1 MIIKNIISSFTK
13 AALAAAFV
21 FIGFSAFSQT
31 TEKLGGYDFAI
42 ETDDEGQ
49 YYKVD
54 CANALKGLASYVNS
68 GNTASEK
75 RFKQTQDIT
84 LTGAF
89 EPLYGVFSGIYDG
102 NNMTI
107 SGLYT
112 EEEERIALFGYLKY
126 ATVKNVILLNPSNN
140 ALDDADKI
148 ASLVGYALGSTIDNC
163 KVINPTL
170 TWKKSTGRC
179 DVGAIVANCTQKSTI
194 KDCYVYSTKY
204 SAYDY
209 HSNTCTI
216 ENVGSIFKISV
227 DGCSFTSTATV
238 ITVAGTDYYPEGS
251 EIALSHTN
259 RDGYAFANYT
269 ANGTAID
276 GDTYTIANTDVEFDA
291 TWKKLLTHT
300 DITISEISSQTYNG
314 SALTPVVTI
323 IDGETPLTENSDY
336 TITLPEGGCVN
347 AGDYTVTITGKGN
360 YAGTV
365 EKTFTINPLVTTSG
379 ALTLTEYGNRIT
391 AEIQGDFTNISSE
404 GKSLQISKSKTV
416 NKVIFKRSFTK
427 GIPATIMLPFNFTLD
442 ASIGSFYTIESVAK
456 NDNGEW
462 IATPK
467 VVTGTLQANTPYM
480 FKAAKDLKELSFT
493 DENGITL
500 QSTSTIEINT
510 NGDWTLHGVYEKT
523 MLDGDGEFNYGF
535 AGQAVTAEGISVGDF
550 IRAGE
555 GVWADPMRCY
565 LTYKK
570 GELTKAA
577 TVLPDRIR
585 VVFPD
590 EVNSNNETTDII
602 ENTETEDVV
611 TPVSEFVFESVV
623 IVWSFG
629 GTLYIEAQPDMDY
642 TIVDLTGRTI
652 KKGVTHSTHEEI
664 NLNAKG
670 IVIVKIGNKTYK
682 LR

>member
-1 MIIKNIISSFTK
+1 MKIQNINTLITK
-13 AALAAAFV
+13 AALTAALV
-21 FIGFSAFSQT
+21 FIGLSAFSQT
-31 TEKLGGYDFAI
+31 TETLGGYDFAI

-54 CANALKGLASYVNS
+54 CPEALSAIVSYTKNARAS
-68 GNTASEK
+68 GK
-75 RFKQTQDIT
+75 RFKQTADIT
-84 LTGAF
+84 LSGTF
-89 EPLYGVFSGIYDG
+89 EPLHYVFSGIYDG

-107 SGLYT
+107 SGLFT
-112 EEEERIALFGYLKY
+112 QRSTRPALFGYLEN
-126 ATVKNVILLNPSNN
+126 ATVKNVILLNPSNEATASDEEN
-140 ALDDADKI
+140 I
-148 ASLVGYALGSTIDNC
+148 ASLVGYSLESRIDNC

-179 DVGAIVANCTQKSTI
+179 YVGAICCFLYSKSTI
-194 KDCYVYSTKY
+194 KDCYVYSTEY

-251 EIALSHTN
+251 EIVLSHTN

-300 DITISEISSQTYNG
+300 DITISEISFQTYNG

-323 IDGETPLTENSDY
+323 KDGETTLTENSDY

-360 YAGTV
+360 YSGTV
-365 EKTFTINPLVTTSG
+365 EKTFTITPKVTTLG
-379 ALTLTEYGNRIT
+379 ALTLMEYGDRTT
-391 AEIQGDFTNISSE
+391 ATLQGEFTSAEKTSLEIDNSIDVSELTFQRTFTAS
-404 GKSLQISKSKTV
+404 V
-416 NKVIFKRSFTK
+416 
-427 GIPATIMLPFNFTLD
+427 PATVMLPFSFAAD
-442 ASIGSFYTIESVAK
+442 KVDGKFYTLASVAPI
-456 NDNGEW
+456 NGVW
-462 IATPK
+462 TATMSNPIN
-467 VVTGTLQANTPYM
+467 GIIQANTPYIFM
-480 FKAAKDLKELSFT
+480 PTKDITPSNYMTFT
-493 DENGITL
+493 DITL
-500 QSTSTIEINT
+500 KPTKIIND
-510 NGDWTLHGVYEKT
+510 NGSGDWTLHGVYEKT
-523 MLDGDGEFNYGF
+523 RLDDPNQINYGF
-535 AGQAVTAEGISVGDF
+535 AGQATDGISVGDF

-565 LTYKK
+565 LTYT
-570 GELTKAA
+570 GIDNRLTKSALD
-577 TVLPDRIR
+577 LPDRIR

-590 EVNSNNETTDII
+590 EVEQPDKGEI
-602 ENTETEDVV
+602 V
-611 TPVSEFVFESVV
+611 TPVSEISPESDVK
-623 IVWSFG
+623 VWSFD
-629 GTLYIEAQPDMDY
+629 GTVYIEAQPDMDY

-652 KKGVTHSTHEEI
+652 KKGVTHSTHEEL

-670 IVIVKIGNKTYK
+670 IVIVKIGNKSFK
-682 LR
+682 IK

>member
-112 EEEERIALFGYLKY
+112 ERAGRIALFGYLKY

-140 ALDDADKI
+140 ALDDQDEI

-179 DVGAIVANCTQKSTI
+179 YVGAIVANCTQKSTI

-276 GDTYTIANTDVEFDA
+276 GNTYTIDNTDVEFDA
-291 TWKKLLTHT
+291 IWKKLLTHT
-300 DITISEISSQTYNG
+300 DITISGISSQTYNG
-314 SALTPVVTI
+314 SALTPIVTI
-323 IDGETPLTENSDY
+323 KDGETTLTENSDY

-379 ALTLTEYGNRIT
+379 ALTLTEYGNRTT
-391 AEIQGDFTNISSE
+391 AEIQGDFTNTSSE
-404 GKSLQISKSKTV
+404 DKSLEISEPKTV
-416 NKVIFKRSFTK
+416 DKVIFKRSFSK
-427 GIPATIMLPFNFTLD
+427 GIPATIMLPFGFTPD
-442 ASIGSFYTIESVAK
+442 KNIGSFYTLASVAPK
-456 NDNGEW
+456 NGEW
-462 IATPK
+462 IATMSNP
-467 VVTGTLQANTPYM
+467 VTYVTANTPYM

-602 ENTETEDVV
+602 ENAETEDVV
-611 TPVSEFVFESVV
+611 TPVSEFTPESGVK
-623 IVWSFG
+623 VWSFD
-629 GTLYIEAQPDMDY
+629 GTVYIEAQPDMDY
-642 TIVDLTGRTI
+642 TIVDLSGRTI
-652 KKGVTHSTHEEI
+652 KQGVTHSTHEELT
-664 NLNAKG
+664 LNAKG
-670 IVIVKIGNKTYK
+670 IVIVKIGNKSFK
-682 LR
+682 LK

>member
-1 MIIKNIISSFTK
+1 M
-13 AALAAAFV
+13 
-21 FIGFSAFSQT
+21 
-31 TEKLGGYDFAI
+31 
-42 ETDDEGQ
+42 
-49 YYKVD
+49 D

-107 SGLYT
+107 SGLYIQQ
-112 EEEERIALFGYLKY
+112 EDRIALFGYLKY

-148 ASLVGYALGSTIDNC
+148 ASLVGYALTSTIDNC

-179 DVGAIVANCTQKSTI
+179 YVGAIVANCTLNSTI
-194 KDCYVYSTKY
+194 KDCYVYSTEY

-238 ITVAGTDYYPEGS
+238 ITVAGTDYYLEGS

-259 RDGYAFANYT
+259 RDGYAFVNYT

-300 DITISEISSQTYNG
+300 DITISGISSQTYNG
-314 SALTPVVTI
+314 SALTPVVTVQ
-323 IDGETPLTENSDY
+323 DGNTTLTEG
-336 TITLPEGGCVN
+336 T
-347 AGDYTVTITGKGN
+347 DYTVKYSNNTNAGTSAKATITGKGN
-360 YAGTV
+360 YAGTI
-365 EKTFTINPLVTTSG
+365 EKPFTINPRVTTSG
-379 ALTLTEYGNRIT
+379 ALTLTEYGDRTI
-391 AEIQGDFTNISSE
+391 AEIQGDFSNISSE
-404 GKSLQISKSKTV
+404 GKSLVISESKTV
-416 NKVIFKRSFTK
+416 DKVIFKRSFK
-427 GIPATIMLPFNFTLD
+427 AGIPATIMLPFGFTPD
-442 ASIGSFYTIESVAK
+442 NDNIGSFYTLESVK
-456 NDNGEW
+456 YEDGEW
-462 IATPK
+462 IAKTSDAETS
-467 VVTGTLQANTPYM
+467 VTANTPYI
-480 FKAAKDLKELSFT
+480 FKAKYDIKEANYLTFNNI
-493 DENGITL
+493 ELN
-500 QSTSTIEINT
+500 STSKINDNSDA
-510 NGDWTLHGVYEKT
+510 NGDWTLHGVYQKT
-523 MLDGDGEFNYGF
+523 MLDGDGIFNYGF
-535 AGQAVTAEGISVGDF
+535 AGGEADGISVGDF
-550 IRAGE
+550 IRAGK

-565 LTYKK
+565 LTYKD
-570 GELTKAA
+570 GELTTKAA

-611 TPVSEFVFESVV
+611 TPVSEFVSESVV
-623 IVWSFG
+623 KVWSFG
-629 GTLYIEAQPDMDY
+629 GTLYIVAQPDMNY
-642 TIVDLTGRTI
+642 TIVDLSGRTI
-652 KKGVTHSTHEEI
+652 KKGITHSTHEEL
-664 NLNAKG
+664 NLNTKG
-670 IVIVKIGNKTYK
+670 IVIVKIGNKSFK
-682 LR
+682 LK

>member
-1 MIIKNIISSFTK
+1 MKIKNIISHFTK
-13 AALAAAFV
+13 AALTAALV
-21 FIGFSAFSQT
+21 FIGLSAFSQT
-31 TEKLGGYDFAI
+31 TETLGGYDFAI

-68 GNTASEK
+68 NNTALGK

-84 LTGAF
+84 LTGTF
-89 EPLYGVFSGIYDG
+89 EPLNGVFSGIYDG

-112 EEEERIALFGYLKY
+112 ERAGRIALFGYLKD
-126 ATVKNVILLNPSNN
+126 AIVKNLILLNPSNN
-140 ALDDADKI
+140 ALNDQDKI
-148 ASLVGYALGSTIDNC
+148 ASLVGYALTSTIDNC

-170 TWKKSTGRC
+170 TWKKSAGCR
-179 DVGAIVANCTQKSTI
+179 VGAIVAECTQNSTI
-194 KDCYVYSTKY
+194 KDCYVYSTEY

-209 HSNTCTI
+209 YSNTCTI

-269 ANGTAID
+269 ANGTTID
-276 GDTYTIANTDVEFDA
+276 GNTYTIDNTDVEFDA
-291 TWKKLLTHT
+291 IWKKLLTHT
-300 DITISEISSQTYNG
+300 DITISGISSQTYNG
-314 SALTPVVTI
+314 SAFTPVVTI
-323 IDGETPLTENSDY
+323 KDGETTLTENSDY

-360 YAGTV
+360 YTGTV
-365 EKTFTINPLVTTSG
+365 EKTFTINPRVTTSG
-379 ALTLTEYGNRIT
+379 ALTLTEYGNRTT
-391 AEIQGDFTNISSE
+391 AEIQGDFSNISSE
-404 GKSLQISKSKTV
+404 DKSLQISNPKTV
-416 NKVIFKRSFTK
+416 NIVIFKRSFTK

-480 FKAAKDLKELSFT
+480 FKAAKDLTELSFT

-535 AGQAVTAEGISVGDF
+535 AGEKTADGISVGDF

-590 EVNSNNETTDII
+590 EENSNNETTDII

-611 TPVSEFVFESVV
+611 TPVSEISPESDVK
-623 IVWSFG
+623 VWSFN
-629 GTLYIEAQPDMDY
+629 GTVYIEAQPDMDY
-642 TIVDLTGRTI
+642 TIVDLSGRTI
-652 KKGVTHSTHEEI
+652 KKGITHSIHEEL

>member
-1 MIIKNIISSFTK
+1 MKIKNIISHFTK
-13 AALAAAFV
+13 AALTAALV
-21 FIGFSAFSQT
+21 FIGLSAFSQT
-31 TEKLGGYDFAI
+31 TETLGGYDFAI

-68 GNTASEK
+68 NNTALGK

-84 LTGAF
+84 LTGTF
-89 EPLYGVFSGIYDG
+89 EPLNGVFSGIYDG

-112 EEEERIALFGYLKY
+112 ERAGRIALFGYLKD
-126 ATVKNVILLNPSNN
+126 AIVKNLILLNPSNN
-140 ALDDADKI
+140 ALNDQDKI
-148 ASLVGYALGSTIDNC
+148 ASLVGYALTSTIDNC

-170 TWKKSTGRC
+170 TWKKSAGCR
-179 DVGAIVANCTQKSTI
+179 VGAIVAECTQNSTI
-194 KDCYVYSTKY
+194 KDCYVYSTEY

-209 HSNTCTI
+209 YSNTCTI

-269 ANGTAID
+269 ANGTTID
-276 GDTYTIANTDVEFDA
+276 GNTYTIDNTDVEFDA
-291 TWKKLLTHT
+291 IWKKLLTHT
-300 DITISEISSQTYNG
+300 DITISGISSQTYNG
-314 SALTPVVTI
+314 SAFTPVVTI
-323 IDGETPLTENSDY
+323 KDGETTLTENSDY

-360 YAGTV
+360 YTGTV
-365 EKTFTINPLVTTSG
+365 EKTFTINPRVTTSG
-379 ALTLTEYGNRIT
+379 ALTLTEYGNRTT
-391 AEIQGDFTNISSE
+391 AEIQGDFSNISSE
-404 GKSLQISKSKTV
+404 DKSLQISNPKTV
-416 NKVIFKRSFTK
+416 NIVIFKRSFSK

-456 NDNGEW
+456 DDNGEW

-480 FKAAKDLKELSFT
+480 FKAAKDLTELSFT

-535 AGQAVTAEGISVGDF
+535 AGEKTADGISVGDF

-590 EVNSNNETTDII
+590 EENSNNETTDII

-611 TPVSEFVFESVV
+611 TPVSEISPESDVK
-623 IVWSFG
+623 VWSFN
-629 GTLYIEAQPDMDY
+629 GTVYIEAQPDMDY
-642 TIVDLTGRTI
+642 TIVDLSGRTI
-652 KKGVTHSTHEEI
+652 KKGITHSIHEEL

>member
-1 MIIKNIISSFTK
+1 MKHIISHITK
-13 AALAAAFV
+13 AALTAALV

-31 TEKLGGYDFAI
+31 SETLGGYDFAI

-68 GNTASEK
+68 VNPPSEK

-112 EEEERIALFGYLKY
+112 EEEDRIALFGYLKY

-179 DVGAIVANCTQKSTI
+179 YVGAIVANCTQKSTI
-194 KDCYVYSTKY
+194 KDCYVYSTDY

-251 EIALSHTN
+251 EIVLSHTN

-269 ANGTAID
+269 ANGTTID
-276 GDTYTIANTDVEFDA
+276 GNTYTIDNTDVEFDA
-291 TWKKLLTHT
+291 IWKKLLTHT

-323 IDGETPLTENSDY
+323 KDGETPLTENSDY

-347 AGDYTVTITGKGN
+347 AGDYTVTITGKDN
-360 YAGTV
+360 YTGTV
-365 EKTFTINPLVTTSG
+365 EKTFTINPRVTTSG
-379 ALTLTEYGNRIT
+379 ALTITEYGNRIT

-404 GKSLQISKSKTV
+404 DKPLEISEPIPV
-416 NKVIFKRSFTK
+416 NKVIFKRSFSQ
-427 GIPATIMLPFNFTLD
+427 GIPATIMLPFGFTPD
-442 ASIGSFYTIESVAK
+442 GDNIGSFYTLESVECK
-456 NDNGEW
+456 NGEW
-462 IATPK
+462 IATMSDA
-467 VVTGTLQANTPYM
+467 VTYVEANKPYI
-480 FKAAKDLKELSFT
+480 FKSAVEELNEMSFEDEDKDD
-493 DENGITL
+493 DEVGITL
-500 QSTSTIEINT
+500 QPTSDIKENP
-510 NGDWTLHGVYEKT
+510 NGDWTLHGVYQKT
-523 MLDGDGEFNYGF
+523 KLDGDGEFNYGF

-565 LTYKK
+565 LTYKD

-590 EVNSNNETTDII
+590 EVEDEPSDTEII
-602 ENTETEDVV
+602 
-611 TPVSEFVFESVV
+611 TPVTEITTESGVK
-623 IVWSFG
+623 VWSYNK
-629 GTLYIEAQPDMDY
+629 LIVIESQPDTDY
-642 TIVDLTGRTI
+642 TIVDLTGRILKT
-652 KKGVTHSTHEEI
+652 GVTHSTHEEVALG
-664 NLNAKG
+664 NNAG
-670 IVIVKIGNKTYK
+670 IVIVNINGKAFKVN
-682 LR
+682 L